1 MSKKSFAA
9 LYAKLEPTPAYQA
22 EQLTVAFLAELNAF
36 MQAHA
41 ISNAELA
48 QRAGVSPDYVAK
60 LFRGSSN
67 LSIQTLTRF
76 ADAVGYVR

>member
-9 LYAKLEPTPAYQA
+9 LYAKLEPTPAYQG
-22 EQLTVAFLAELNAF
+22 EQLTVAFLAKLNAF
-36 MQAHA
+36 MRAHA

-48 QRAGVSPDYVAK
+48 RRAGVSPAYVTR
-60 LFRGSSN
+60 LFRDSSS
-67 LSIQTLTRF
+67 LSIQSLTKF